1 MGMKIRILLIDD
13 DAFNLDGLKTYL
25 FSKGY
30 DVQTAQD
37 MVTAR
42 RLFKT
47 MLFSA
52 VIIDARLPED
62 ISLVRPK
69 MQASG
74 GITLIREF
82 KQHSP
87 HLGVVLFT
95 AHDDFGG
102 EFSDLLRAGM
112 RGIAYVLKGRSISH
126 LMRSLY
132 DAMEGRGVIDPDVVD
147 VPQWQRYVIANL
159 PPDESHWVKAIL
171 ANLAALSSQ
180 ERIVAERLAASQKIN
195 YIAEQM
201 NLDPKT
207 IYTHKTRL
215 LSKLGLNEAP
225 PHLDTVLLLSKALWL
240 V

>member
-1 MGMKIRILLIDD
+1 MKIRILLIDD
-13 DAFNLDGLKTYL
+13 DAFNLEGLKTYL

-30 DVQTAQD
+30 DVHTAQD
-37 MVTAR
+37 MVKAR
-42 RLFKT
+42 QLFKT

-52 VIIDARLPED
+52 VIVDARLPED

-74 GITLIREF
+74 GMTLIREF

-102 EFSDLLRAGM
+102 EFADLLHTGV

-126 LMRSLY
+126 LMRALY

-147 VPQWQRYVIANL
+147 MPEWQRNVISNL
-159 PPDESHWVKAIL
+159 PSDEAHWVKAIL
-171 ANLAALSSQ
+171 TNLVALSPQ

-225 PHLDTVLLLSKALWL
+225 PHLDMVLLLSKALWL

>member
-1 MGMKIRILLIDD
+1 MKIRILLIDD
-13 DAFNLDGLKTYL
+13 DAFNLEGLKTYL

-30 DVQTAQD
+30 DVHTAQD
-37 MVTAR
+37 MVKAR
-42 RLFKT
+42 QLFKT

-52 VIIDARLPED
+52 VIVDARLPED

-74 GITLIREF
+74 GMTLIREF

-102 EFSDLLRAGM
+102 EFADLLHTGV

-126 LMRSLY
+126 LMRALY

-147 VPQWQRYVIANL
+147 VPEWQRNVISNL
-159 PPDESHWVKAIL
+159 PSDEAHWVKAIL
-171 ANLAALSSQ
+171 TNLVALSPQ

-225 PHLDTVLLLSKALWL
+225 PHLDMVLLLSKALWL

>member
-1 MGMKIRILLIDD
+1 MGMQIRLLLVDD

-25 FSKGY
+25 VSKGY
-30 DVQTAQD
+30 EVQTAQD

-42 RLFKT
+42 RLFK
-47 MLFSA
+47 MIPFSA
-52 VIIDARLPED
+52 TIIDARLPED
-62 ISLVRPK
+62 ISLARPK

-87 HLGVVLFT
+87 HIGVVLFT

-126 LMRSLY
+126 LIRSLY

-147 VPQWQRYVIANL
+147 IPQWQRHVIDNL
-159 PPDESHWVKAIL
+159 PPEESRWVKAIL
-171 ANLAALSSQ
+171 ANLAALSPQ
-180 ERIVAERLAASQKIN
+180 ERIVAERLAASQKVN
-195 YIAEQM
+195 YIADQM
-201 NLDPKT
+201 SLDPKT
-207 IYTHKTRL
+207 IYTHRTRL
-215 LSKLGLNEAP
+215 LSKLGLDEAP
-225 PHLDTVLLLSKALWL
+225 QHLDTVLLLAKALWL
-240 V
+240 A

>member
-1 MGMKIRILLIDD
+1 MQIRLLLVDD

-25 FSKGY
+25 GSKGY
-30 DVQTAQD
+30 EVQTAQD

-42 RLFKT
+42 RLFK
-47 MLFSA
+47 MIPFSA
-52 VIIDARLPED
+52 AIIDARLPED
-62 ISLVRPK
+62 ISVARPK
-69 MQASG
+69 MQVSG

-87 HLGVVLFT
+87 HMGVVLFT

-147 VPQWQRYVIANL
+147 MPQWQRHVIDNL
-159 PPDESHWVKAIL
+159 PPEEARWVKTIL
-171 ANLAALSSQ
+171 ANLAALSPQ
-180 ERIVAERLAASQKIN
+180 ERIVAERLAASQKVN
-195 YIAEQM
+195 YVAEQM

-215 LSKLGLNEAP
+215 LSKLGLDEAP
-225 PHLDTVLLLSKALWL
+225 HHLDTVLLLAKALWL

>member
-1 MGMKIRILLIDD
+1 MKIRILLIDD
-13 DAFNLDGLKTYL
+13 DAFNLEGLKTYL

-30 DVQTAQD
+30 DVHTAQD
-37 MVTAR
+37 MVKAR
-42 RLFKT
+42 QLFKT

-52 VIIDARLPED
+52 VIVDARLPED
-62 ISLVRPK
+62 ILLVRPK

-74 GITLIREF
+74 GMTLIREF

-102 EFSDLLRAGM
+102 EFADLLHTGV

-126 LMRSLY
+126 LMRALY

-147 VPQWQRYVIANL
+147 VPEWQRNVISNL
-159 PPDESHWVKAIL
+159 PSDEAHWVKAIL
-171 ANLAALSSQ
+171 TNLVALSPQ